1 MTATIHELPVTNPPA
16 TPSWTHLPAHLVA
29 IGVTPGNL
37 PPVFGEWPLTE
48 LDAIRAAMELPG
60 VAAVLEA
67 SRA

>member
-1 MTATIHELPVTNPPA
+1 MLATVHEIQSRPADA
-16 TPSWTHLPAHLVA
+16 TPWVHLPAHLVA